1 MHVCFGARHFCLCT
15 VCVCVCV
22 FCTEP
27 VEYEAQD
34 VSVRVMSP
42 QSVLVSWVD
51 PVLETGRVNSQVARW
66 ESEEACVSVAG
77 RRALASAVFKQFP
90 FFLTQIV
97 HRQVQ
102 GERRVGTVGVQG
114 EPPEEGADRH
124 PDSR

>member
-1 MHVCFGARHFCLCT
+1 M
-15 VCVCVCV
+15 

-27 VEYEAQD
+27 VEYEAKD

-42 QSVLVSWVD
+42 QSVLVSWLD
-51 PVLETGRVNSQVARW
+51 PVLEMGTADPQVARW

-77 RRALASAVFKQFP
+77 RRALASALFKQFP
-90 FFLTQIV
+90 FFLTQNV

-102 GERRVGTVGVQG
+102 GKGRVGTVGVQG
-114 EPPEEGADRH
+114 EPAEEGADRH

>member
-1 MHVCFGARHFCLCT
+1 M
-15 VCVCVCV
+15 

-34 VSVRVMSP
+34 ISVRVMSP

-51 PVLETGRVNSQVARW
+51 PVLETGTVDPQVARW
-66 ESEEACVSVAG
+66 ESEEARVSVAG

-102 GERRVGTVGVQG
+102 GKGRVGTVGVQG